1 MVQIDLVNCV
11 QGHQSAE
18 LQCMLGR
25 CRIVQEKQG
34 GPQAMGSSR
43 AMGHEMPVYQLE
55 KAHGLLMRSELIS
68 ESLESREV
76 LH

>member
-34 GPQAMGSSR
+34 GPPSMGSSG
-43 AMGHEMPVYQLE
+43 AMGDELPVCQLE
-55 KAHGLLMRSELIS
+55 KAHSLRWRPEDPN
-68 ESLESREV
+68 ESLES
-76 LH
+76 